1 MDVNMGNVLGLVFA
15 NMHDTTLGDMTKNR
29 TMGSVM
35 FGGRY
40 RLIDFPLSNMVNS
53 GISEVGVIT
62 KSNYQ
67 SLLDHLGSAREWDLA
82 RKKGGLYILPPFGN
96 VESTLYRGRI
106 EALYG
111 AMSFIKHSRAKYVV
125 LSDCDVVT
133 NIDYKP
139 IVAAHIESG
148 ADITAVAHTG
158 VYSSEDI
165 KTSTVFNVDADKNV
179 TSVLINP
186 DISGTCTTSLN
197 VFVMS
202 MDFLIET
209 VNDAMA
215 RGNVSFER
223 NILQE
228 KCRELKIKIYEYD
241 NYFSK
246 LNSPESYF
254 KSNMALLEPENARKL
269 FVPKRSIY
277 TKVSDNAPVKYDL
290 DSKVSNSLIADGCI
304 IEGEVENSV
313 LFRGVKVGKG
323 AKVKNCILMQGTVVG
338 DNAELNYLI
347 TDKNVSI
354 CENHILTSSPQYPMF
369 VGKGASG
376 EKGRND

>member
-29 TMGSVM
+29 TLGSVM

-111 AMSFIKHSRAKYVV
+111 AMSFIKHSRAKYVI

-158 VYSSEDI
+158 VYSSDDI

-354 CENHILTSSPQYPMF
+354 CENHILTSSPQYPMY
-369 VGKGASG
+369 VGKGASV
-376 EKGRND
+376 

>member
-111 AMSFIKHSRAKYVV
+111 AMSFIKHSRAKYVI

-165 KTSTVFNVDADKNV
+165 KTSTVFNVYADKNV

-354 CENHILTSSPQYPMF
+354 CENHILTSSPQYPMY
-369 VGKGASG
+369 VGKGASV
-376 EKGRND
+376 

>member
-111 AMSFIKHSRAKYVV
+111 AMSFIKQSRAKYVI

-354 CENHILTSSPQYPMF
+354 CENHILTSSPQYPMY
-369 VGKGASG
+369 VGKGASV
-376 EKGRND
+376 

>member
-111 AMSFIKHSRAKYVV
+111 AMSFIKHSRAKYVI

-158 VYSSEDI
+158 VYSSDDI
-165 KTSTVFNVDADKNV
+165 KPSTVFNVDADKNV

-277 TKVSDNAPVKYDL
+277 TKVSDNAPVKDDL

-338 DNAELNYLI
+338 DNAELSYLI

-354 CENHILTSSPQYPMF
+354 CENHILISSPQYPMY
-369 VGKGASG
+369 VGKGASV
-376 EKGRND
+376 

>member
-111 AMSFIKHSRAKYVV
+111 AMSFIKHSRAKYVI

-158 VYSSEDI
+158 VYSSDDI

-179 TSVLINP
+179 TSVIINP
-186 DISGTCTTSLN
+186 DISVTCTTSLN

-354 CENHILTSSPQYPMF
+354 CENHILTSSPQYPMY
-369 VGKGASG
+369 VGKGASV
-376 EKGRND
+376 

>member
-1 MDVNMGNVLGLVFA
+1 
-15 NMHDTTLGDMTKNR
+15 MHDTTLGDMTKNR

-111 AMSFIKHSRAKYVV
+111 AMSFIKHSRAKYVI

-158 VYSSEDI
+158 FYSSDDI

-323 AKVKNCILMQGTVVG
+323 AKVKNCILMQGTVV
-338 DNAELNYLI
+338 DNAELSYLI

-354 CENHILTSSPQYPMF
+354 CENHILTSSPQYPMY
-369 VGKGASG
+369 VGKGASV
-376 EKGRND
+376 

>member
-111 AMSFIKHSRAKYVV
+111 AMSFIKHSRAKYVI

-158 VYSSEDI
+158 VYSSDDI

-223 NILQE
+223 DILQE

-338 DNAELNYLI
+338 DNAELSYLI

-354 CENHILTSSPQYPMF
+354 CENHILTSSPQYPMY
-369 VGKGASG
+369 VGKGASV
-376 EKGRND
+376 

>member
-111 AMSFIKHSRAKYVV
+111 AMSFIKHSRAKYVI

-158 VYSSEDI
+158 VYSSDDI

-179 TSVLINP
+179 TSVLIIP

-354 CENHILTSSPQYPMF
+354 CENHILTSSPQYPMY
-369 VGKGASG
+369 VGKGASV
-376 EKGRND
+376 

>member
-96 VESTLYRGRI
+96 VKSTLYRGRI

-354 CENHILTSSPQYPMF
+354 CENHILTSSPQYPMY
-369 VGKGASG
+369 VGKGASV
-376 EKGRND
+376 

>member
-111 AMSFIKHSRAKYVV
+111 AMSFIKHSKAKYVI

-158 VYSSEDI
+158 VYSSDDI

-323 AKVKNCILMQGTVVG
+323 AKVKNCIIMQGTVVG

-354 CENHILTSSPQYPMF
+354 CENHILTSSPQYPMY
-369 VGKGASG
+369 VGKGASV
-376 EKGRND
+376 

>member
-111 AMSFIKHSRAKYVV
+111 AMSFIKHSRAKYVI

-158 VYSSEDI
+158 VYSSDDI
-165 KTSTVFNVDADKNV
+165 KTSTVFNVDTDKNV

-290 DSKVSNSLIADGCI
+290 DSKVSNSLVADGCI

-354 CENHILTSSPQYPMF
+354 CENHILTSSPQYPMY
-369 VGKGASG
+369 VGKGASV
-376 EKGRND
+376 

>member
-111 AMSFIKHSRAKYVV
+111 AMSFIKHSRAKYVI

-158 VYSSEDI
+158 VYSSDDI

-269 FVPKRSIY
+269 FVPKRSIC

-338 DNAELNYLI
+338 DNAELSYLI

-354 CENHILTSSPQYPMF
+354 CENHILTSSPQYPMY
-369 VGKGASG
+369 VGKGASV
-376 EKGRND
+376 

>member
-96 VESTLYRGRI
+96 VESNLYRGRI

-111 AMSFIKHSRAKYVV
+111 AMSFIKHSRAKYVI

-354 CENHILTSSPQYPMF
+354 CENHILTSSPQYPMY
-369 VGKGASG
+369 VGKGASV
-376 EKGRND
+376 

>member
-111 AMSFIKHSRAKYVV
+111 AMSFIKHSRAKYVI

-158 VYSSEDI
+158 VYSSDDI

-179 TSVLINP
+179 TSVIINP

-354 CENHILTSSPQYPMF
+354 CENHILTSSPQYPMY
-369 VGKGASG
+369 VGKRASV
-376 EKGRND
+376 

>member
-111 AMSFIKHSRAKYVV
+111 AMSFIKHSRAKYVI

-133 NIDYKP
+133 NIDYMP

-158 VYSSEDI
+158 VYSSDDI

-290 DSKVSNSLIADGCI
+290 DSKVSNSLVADGCI

-354 CENHILTSSPQYPMF
+354 CENHILTSSPQYPMY
-369 VGKGASG
+369 VGKGASV
-376 EKGRND
+376 

>member
-111 AMSFIKHSRAKYVV
+111 AMSFIRHSRAKYVI

-158 VYSSEDI
+158 VYSSDDI

-338 DNAELNYLI
+338 DNAELSYLI

-354 CENHILTSSPQYPMF
+354 CENHILTSSPQYPMY
-369 VGKGASG
+369 VGKGASV
-376 EKGRND
+376 

>member
-67 SLLDHLGSAREWDLA
+67 SLLDHLGSAREGDLA

-111 AMSFIKHSRAKYVV
+111 AMSFIKHSRAKYVI

-158 VYSSEDI
+158 VYSSDDI

-354 CENHILTSSPQYPMF
+354 CENHILTSSPQYPMY
-369 VGKGASG
+369 VGKGASV
-376 EKGRND
+376 

>member
-111 AMSFIKHSRAKYVV
+111 AMSFIKHSRAKYVI

-158 VYSSEDI
+158 VYSSDDI

-323 AKVKNCILMQGTVVG
+323 AKVKNCILVQGTVVS

-354 CENHILTSSPQYPMF
+354 CENHILTSSPQYPMY
-369 VGKGASG
+369 VGKGASV
-376 EKGRND
+376 

>member
-111 AMSFIKHSRAKYVV
+111 AMSFIKHSRAKYVI

-158 VYSSEDI
+158 VYSSDEI
-165 KTSTVFNVDADKNV
+165 KTSTAFNVDADKNV

-354 CENHILTSSPQYPMF
+354 CENHILTSSPQYPMY
-369 VGKGASG
+369 VGKGASV
-376 EKGRND
+376 

>member
-111 AMSFIKHSRAKYVV
+111 AMSFIKHSRAKYVI

-158 VYSSEDI
+158 VYSSDEI

-290 DSKVSNSLIADGCI
+290 DSKVSNSLVADGCI

-354 CENHILTSSPQYPMF
+354 CENHILTSSPQYPMY
-369 VGKGASG
+369 VGKGASV
-376 EKGRND
+376 

>member
-15 NMHDTTLGDMTKNR
+15 NMHDTTLGDMTKSR

-111 AMSFIKHSRAKYVV
+111 AMSFIKHSRAKYVI

-158 VYSSEDI
+158 VYSSDDI

-179 TSVLINP
+179 TSVIINP

-354 CENHILTSSPQYPMF
+354 CENHILTSSPQYPMY
-369 VGKGASG
+369 VGKGASV
-376 EKGRND
+376 

>member
-96 VESTLYRGRI
+96 VESNLYRGRI

-111 AMSFIKHSRAKYVV
+111 AMSFIKHSRAKYVI

-158 VYSSEDI
+158 VYSSDDI

-290 DSKVSNSLIADGCI
+290 DSKVSNSLVADGCI

-354 CENHILTSSPQYPMF
+354 CENHILTSSPQYPMY
-369 VGKGASG
+369 VGKGASV
-376 EKGRND
+376 

>member
-1 MDVNMGNVLGLVFA
+1 MDINMGNVLGLVFA

-158 VYSSEDI
+158 VYSSDDI

-354 CENHILTSSPQYPMF
+354 CENHILTSSPQYPMY
-369 VGKGASG
+369 VGKGASV
-376 EKGRND
+376 

>member
-158 VYSSEDI
+158 VYSSDDI

-354 CENHILTSSPQYPMF
+354 CENHILTSSPQYPMY
-369 VGKGASG
+369 VGKGPSV
-376 EKGRND
+376 

>member
-111 AMSFIKHSRAKYVV
+111 AMSFIKHSRAKYVI

-277 TKVSDNAPVKYDL
+277 TKVSNNAPVKYDL

-354 CENHILTSSPQYPMF
+354 CENHILTSSPQYPMYI
-369 VGKGASG
+369 GKGASV
-376 EKGRND
+376 

>member
-111 AMSFIKHSRAKYVV
+111 AMSFIKRSRAKYVI

-158 VYSSEDI
+158 VYSSDDI

-338 DNAELNYLI
+338 DNAELSYLI

-354 CENHILTSSPQYPMF
+354 CENHILTSSPQYPMY
-369 VGKGASG
+369 VGKGASV
-376 EKGRND
+376 

>member
-111 AMSFIKHSRAKYVV
+111 AMSFIKHSRAKYVI

-158 VYSSEDI
+158 VYSSDDI

-290 DSKVSNSLIADGCI
+290 YSKVSNSLIADGCI

-354 CENHILTSSPQYPMF
+354 CENHILTSSPQYPMY
-369 VGKGASG
+369 VGKGASV
-376 EKGRND
+376 

>member
-111 AMSFIKHSRAKYVV
+111 AMSFIKHSRAKYVI

-158 VYSSEDI
+158 VYSSDEI
-165 KTSTVFNVDADKNV
+165 KTSTVFNVDEDKNV

-186 DISGTCTTSLN
+186 DISGTCTTSIN

-202 MDFLIET
+202 MDFLIEN

-223 NILQE
+223 NVLQE
-228 KCRELKIKIYEYD
+228 KCRELKIKVYEYD

-254 KSNMALLEPENARKL
+254 KANMALLDPENARKL

-354 CENHILTSSPQYPMF
+354 CENHILTSSPQYPMY
-369 VGKGASG
+369 VGKGASV
-376 EKGRND
+376 